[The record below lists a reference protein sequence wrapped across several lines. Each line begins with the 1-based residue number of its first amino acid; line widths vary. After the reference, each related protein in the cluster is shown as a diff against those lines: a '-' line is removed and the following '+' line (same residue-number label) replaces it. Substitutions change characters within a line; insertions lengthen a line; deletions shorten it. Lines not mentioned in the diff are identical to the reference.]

1 MDNQRKIIES
11 NEEQVHIIGYTLG
24 DIAET
29 INDLLERY
37 GPNAKLVYEN
47 HPDRDIY
54 VEITRPETDSEMNVR
69 ISIERTMQLQRE
81 ARDMEHYQQLHK
93 RYGGNNG

>member
-11 NEEQVHIIGYTLG
+11 NEEQVHIIGYPLG

-54 VEITRPETDSEMNVR
+54 VETTRPETDSEMNVR

-81 ARDMEHYQQLHK
+81 ARERKEFERLQAK
-93 RYGGNNG
+93 FVK